1 MKNTIK
7 TIMNTLNRTRRQN
20 ESFELFMQERADV
33 FQVTGQK
40 EQAMFWSS
48 ACWAGKNLQNIYA
61 HFRKYL

>member
-20 ESFELFMQERADV
+20 ESLELFMQEKADV

-40 EQAMFWSS
+40 EQAMFWSQ
-48 ACWAGKNLQNIYA
+48 CLLG
-61 HFRKYL
+61 R

>member
-33 FQVTGQK
+33 SQVTGQK
-40 EQAMFWSS
+40 EQAMFWSQ
-48 ACWAGKNLQNIYA
+48 CLLG
-61 HFRKYL
+61 R